1 MIEMEP
7 DLQEEIPPEMKLFRA
22 VLSLAFEDAM
32 NTNATRVSAVLKSK
46 AHDWFINCVQDFNL
60 ICNLAGYDPAFI
72 KFNYKKL
79 LKSGKV
85 YFEAKEIKYIKS
97 YWKFFKKNDSRR

>member
-1 MIEMEP
+1 MEP
-7 DLQEEIPPEMKLFRA
+7 DLQEEIPPETKLFRA

-32 NTNATRVSAVLKSK
+32 NTNVTRVSAVLKSK
-46 AHDWFINCVQDFNL
+46 AHNWFINCAKDFNL

-85 YFEAKEIKYIKS
+85 SFTATEIKYIKS